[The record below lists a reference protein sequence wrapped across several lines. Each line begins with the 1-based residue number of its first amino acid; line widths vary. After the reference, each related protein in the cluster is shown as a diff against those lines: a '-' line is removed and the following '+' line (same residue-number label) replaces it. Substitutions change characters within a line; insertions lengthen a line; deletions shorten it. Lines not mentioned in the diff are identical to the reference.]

1 MTTDVEQHPA
11 ADQLAAYAAGTLSED
26 ERARL
31 AAHAAACRHCQH
43 DLAEWSAVRL
53 ATRAALPEV
62 IPDSRVLAGVHQQI
76 ASERS
81 TAAPGPTF
89 LWQLLLAQVP
99 LVRRQIWAASALV
112 LSLGAAVTT
121 LLGTSVGGSVLALL
135 APVVAAAGVGFIYGP
150 ENDPPLELE
159 LATPTSPR
167 LILLA
172 RLTIVFGYNFL
183 LAVALSAVLA
193 GRDPAPGQLQA
204 LILQWLG
211 PMLLLSA
218 ASLAL
223 SLRFGSAV
231 GVSLAI
237 LLWALRLAAMAVSLN
252 ALAPDALLGPTLALF
267 GSTNI
272 VTLALAVALVAAA
285 VVWLPRM
292 EHLA

>member
-1 MTTDVEQHPA
+1 MTTESEQHPTT
-11 ADQLAAYAAGTLSED
+11 DQLAAYAAGTLSGD
-26 ERARL
+26 ERAAL
-31 AAHAAACRHCQH
+31 AAHAAGCGQCRHN
-43 DLAEWSAVRL
+43 LAEWSAVGL

-62 IPDSRVLAGVHQQI
+62 MPDHRVLAGVHQQI
-76 ASERS
+76 ALERAPAGAG
-81 TAAPGPTF
+81 AAF

-99 LVRRQIWAASALV
+99 LVRGQIWAASALV
-112 LSLGAAVTT
+112 LSLGAVVTA
-121 LLGTSVGGSVLALL
+121 LLSASGGGSVLALL

-231 GVSLAI
+231 GVSLSI
-237 LLWALRLAAMAVSLN
+237 LLWALRLVLLLN
-252 ALAPDALLGPTLALF
+252 ALAPDALLGPPLALF

-272 VTLALAVALVAAA
+272 ITLAVAAALVVGA
-285 VVWLPRM
+285 VAWLPRQ
-292 EHLA
+292 EPLA